1 MRKVRVFNALAISGK
16 NAVFTKPLLVAEIEY
31 RAWTE
36 DGKLRHPSFKG
47 SQDNATI
54 CQIEG

>member
-1 MRKVRVFNALAISGK
+1 MRCKGVI
-16 NAVFTKPLLVAEIEY
+16 FTQPLLAAEIEY

-47 SQDNATI
+47 IREKADDVMVFELSPR
-54 CQIEG
+54 